1 MVPEIQGMTDS
12 FFIVLGQFL
21 PFDTPNNALKFWKN
35 EKKKTPVDII
45 ILLLCIAN
53 ENHMIYF
60 SWDIRHNRQ
69 SFSPFWANFLP
80 FDPPNK
86 PKNQNFEKMKTSLE
100 ILSIYACV
108 PQMTIIWCM
117 VPEIWSAA
125 DRNGHFGL
133 FLPFYPLGTRKLKNK
148 SGDIIILHKCII
160 NDNHSMY
167 GS

>member
-21 PFDTPNNALKFWKN
+21 PFDTPN
-35 EKKKTPVDII
+35 
-45 ILLLCIAN
+45 
-53 ENHMIYF
+53 
-60 SWDIRHNRQ
+60 
-69 SFSPFWANFLP
+69 
-80 FDPPNK
+80 K

-100 ILSIYACV
+100 ILSIHACV